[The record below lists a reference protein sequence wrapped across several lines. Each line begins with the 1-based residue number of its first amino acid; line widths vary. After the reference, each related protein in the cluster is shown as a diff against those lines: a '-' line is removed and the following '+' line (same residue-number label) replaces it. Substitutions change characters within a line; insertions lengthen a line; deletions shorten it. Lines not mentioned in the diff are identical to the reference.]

1 VFGHFLRRENQSL
14 QEDKGGG
21 FMTHYKVGVIGAGTM
36 GAGIA
41 LVCAKGENQV
51 FLLDTNQAVLEKAQL
66 YISSTLT
73 KDVNKGRITE
83 QQKEET
89 YARVSWVRD
98 IQQLQSCDIVIEAV
112 PERLELKKS
121 IFTSL
126 TEVCSE
132 EALLLTNTS
141 SISITEIA
149 GGMKNPER
157 ILGFHFFNPAPVMPL
172 IEVIR
177 GKKSSDENI
186 EKAYQFAKDLG
197 KTPVLV
203 TDTPGFIVN
212 RVARPYYN
220 EALRITGDQV
230 ASIESIDKIMK
241 KAGGFKMGPFELQDM
256 IGIDINFATT
266 ESVYTNFFHEGRFK
280 PSRIQQRMVQAGNL
294 GRKSGEGF
302 YEYNK

>member
-1 VFGHFLRRENQSL
+1 
-14 QEDKGGG
+14 
-21 FMTHYKVGVIGAGTM
+21 MTYAQVGVIGAGTM

-41 LVCAKGENQV
+41 FVCARRGHNV
-51 FLLDTNQAVLEKAQL
+51 LLLDMNEAVLKKAQL
-66 YISSTLT
+66 YVASILA
-73 KDVNKGRITE
+73 KDVSKGKITE
-83 QQKEET
+83 RQKEEI
-89 YARVSWVRD
+89 YERISPISD
-98 IQQLQSCDIVIEAV
+98 MQKLYGCDMVIEAV

-121 IFTSL
+121 IFSSL
-126 TEVCSE
+126 ANICREDT
-132 EALLLTNTS
+132 LLLTNTS

-149 GGMKNPER
+149 GGIKSPER
-157 ILGFHFFNPAPVMPL
+157 IIGFHFFNPAPVMPL

-177 GKKSSDENI
+177 GKKSSDENV
-186 EKAYQFAKDLG
+186 EKAYQFAENLG
-197 KTPVLV
+197 KVPVLV
-203 TDTPGFIVN
+203 NDTPGFIVN

-230 ASIESIDKIMK
+230 ASIEQIDTIMK

-280 PSRIQQRMVQAGNL
+280 PSRIQQRMVQAGSL

-302 YEYNK
+302 YEYSE